1 MTMQTAI
8 HAQHGPSAHPCA
20 RPCAHE
26 VMTNEVMAHEAMT
39 QGGAH
44 TSMQADT
51 EFWAED
57 SYMINL
63 VNQLELMKK
72 TKEHRIEQLQAERL
86 RCLAKLCC

>member
-1 MTMQTAI
+1 MTIQTAI
-8 HAQHGPSAHPCA
+8 YAQHGPS
-20 RPCAHE
+20 AHE
-26 VMTNEVMAHEAMT
+26 VMTNEVMA

-44 TSMQADT
+44 SPMQADT

-72 TKEHRIEQLQAERL
+72 AKEHRIEQLQAERL

>member
-26 VMTNEVMAHEAMT
+26 VMT

-44 TSMQADT
+44 SPMQADT

-72 TKEHRIEQLQAERL
+72 AKEHRIEQLQAERL

>member
-1 MTMQTAI
+1 MTIQTAI
-8 HAQHGPSAHPCA
+8 YAQHGPSAHPCA

-26 VMTNEVMAHEAMT
+26 VMTNEVMA

-44 TSMQADT
+44 TAMQADT

-72 TKEHRIEQLQAERL
+72 AKEHRIEQLQAERL